1 MVTMPAVAINF
12 RDLAPLQREL
22 EDASATVATSEE
34 LPAGIRGL
42 LRSLAEELRDMD
54 RDEWD
59 EAIDPYLLVELEQV
73 AISAL
78 LALDEDDDE
87 SQLEGAELALEA
99 MREILG
105 DIEEGST
112 VSDERSGREVA
123 RWLKDQTRASNK
135 ELAGVLQISE
145 RKLERWFSG
154 SSEPGGEDEVR
165 LRLASRLVNQLRHGM
180 TGYGALRWLTRP
192 FRELGGSR
200 PRDLLGAPE
209 EASRL
214 LALAGQA
221 RRSDAS

>member
-1 MVTMPAVAINF
+1 MPAVAINF
-12 RDLAPLQREL
+12 RNLAPLQVEL
-22 EDASATVATSEE
+22 EDARATVAMSEE
-34 LPAGIRGL
+34 LPAGIRDL

-87 SQLEGAELALEA
+87 SQLEGAELAIEA
-99 MREILG
+99 MREILA
-105 DIEEGST
+105 DIEEGSA
-112 VSDERSGREVA
+112 VGDERSGREVA

-154 SSEPGGEDEVR
+154 SSEPGGGDEGG
-165 LRLASRLVNQLRHGM
+165 LRPPPRPLKQLRHGM
-180 TGYGALRWLTRP
+180 TGYGALRWLNRP
-192 FRELGGSR
+192 FPELGGER
-200 PRDLLGAPE
+200 PRDLLAVPE

-221 RRSDAS
+221 RRAD

>member
-1 MVTMPAVAINF
+1 
-12 RDLAPLQREL
+12 
-22 EDASATVATSEE
+22 
-34 LPAGIRGL
+34 
-42 LRSLAEELRDMD
+42 MD

-135 ELAGVLQISE
+135 ELAVVLQISE

-154 SSEPGGEDEVR
+154 SSEPSGEDEVR

-180 TGYGALRWLTRP
+180 TGYGALRWLARP